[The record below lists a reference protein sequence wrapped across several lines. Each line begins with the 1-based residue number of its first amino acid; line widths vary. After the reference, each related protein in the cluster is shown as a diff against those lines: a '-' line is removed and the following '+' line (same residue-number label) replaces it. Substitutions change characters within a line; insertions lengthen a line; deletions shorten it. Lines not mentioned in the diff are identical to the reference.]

1 MRESLFETLI
11 GALVVAVAGVFLWF
25 AIGQGTDVKAS
36 GDQYQ
41 VTARFNNI
49 SGVSRGT
56 DVRIAGVK
64 AGIVK
69 AVEGDP
75 KRFEA
80 VVTLSVDDKWDLPE
94 DTDARVST
102 DGLLGGSYVAL
113 EPGGSFD
120 NIAKDGSGEIIYTRG
135 SVDLLTLFASFASGN
150 GGDDSGDSDAAA
162 SGASA
167 AKPASDASGAGDD
180 SYPDEDY
187 Q

>member
-11 GALVVAVAGVFLWF
+11 GALVVAVAGAFLWF

-36 GDQYQ
+36 GDQYE

-49 SGVSRGT
+49 SGISRGT

-80 VVTLSVDDKWDLPE
+80 VVTLSVDEKWDLPE
-94 DTDARVST
+94 DTDARIST

-120 NIAKDGSGEIIYTRG
+120 NISKDGSGEIIYTRG
-135 SVDLLTLFASFASGN
+135 SVDLLTLFASFASSGGGN
-150 GGDDSGDSDAAA
+150 ADGAPDASPVAAGDASSAA
-162 SGASA
+162 SN
-167 AKPASDASGAGDD
+167 D